1 MKKEKFKIITAACAG
16 AVIGGITGVL
26 FAPRKGSE
34 TRAKIKDYFLDL
46 KNKLQG
52 VTEENVKEYIEKEL
66 DSLDLDLAKLDMETE
81 YKKAKKLAKKIIKK
95 INKLINYTK
104 KKGMGDFEELI
115 NDLKE
120 KAEEIGEEI
129 LTNLED

>member
-1 MKKEKFKIITAACAG
+1 MKKEKLKIITAACTG
-16 AVIGGITGVL
+16 AVIGGITGIL

-34 TRAKIKDYFLDL
+34 TRAKIKDYFFDL
-46 KNKLQG
+46 KVKLQG
-52 VTEENVKEYIEKEL
+52 VNEENIKEYIEKQL
-66 DSLDLDLAKLDMETE
+66 DSIDLDLAKLDMEVE

-104 KKGMGDFEELI
+104 KKGLNDFEDLI
-115 NDLKE
+115 NELKE

>member
-1 MKKEKFKIITAACAG
+1 MKKEKIKIITAACAG
-16 AVIGGITGVL
+16 AVIGGITGIL

-34 TRAKIKDYFLDL
+34 TRAKIKDYFLEL

-66 DSLDLDLAKLDMETE
+66 DNLDLDLAKLDMETE

-104 KKGMGDFEELI
+104 KKGMGEFEELI
-115 NDLKE
+115 SDLKE